1 MLSTITLFQFV
12 TNKLVN
18 DQVYLRLV
26 GASFISSNRTFNA
39 SLSLD
44 YQTKKFYLTTLEN
57 SDKSGSLKVDVQ
69 GDFQVQA
76 TQ

>member
-76 TQ
+76 T

>member
-44 YQTKKFYLTTLEN
+44 YQTQKFYLTTLEN

-76 TQ
+76 T

>member
-18 DQVYLRLV
+18 DQVYLRRV

-76 TQ
+76 T